1 MSDSQQQR
9 IVVVGLGYVGC
20 VSVACLTTSGHIVT
34 GVDIDALKVDLIA
47 GGVPTIVE
55 PGLDHLMAE
64 AHASGRL
71 QATVDLDGVVGKA
84 DVSLVTVG
92 TPSRRDGE
100 LDLTHIF
107 SVAQKI
113 GHALRRST
121 AYHTIA
127 IRSTIRPGTCEQ
139 VIDIVARASGRS
151 HGDGFSVV
159 SNPEFLREGTAIRD
173 YRHPP
178 YILIG
183 ASETRGADAVA
194 AIYRGINAEIVVVN
208 TATAEVIKYIN
219 NSWHALK
226 VAFGNEVGA
235 VAHALGIDSGE
246 VLEVFTRD
254 RQLNISPAYL
264 KPGFAFG
271 GACLPKDLSALVA
284 LARSAGVAAPL
295 LDSVAT
301 SNERH
306 LERGLALVRQYRVR
320 RIGVLGLSFKAGTD
334 DVRNSPALTLVRALQ
349 REGYDVRV
357 YDEEVSL
364 SLQSDRN
371 TAFMLA
377 SLADVANRLVP
388 TIDALVE
395 HAEVLVVAKRDPAF
409 EAPLLTAHRP
419 VVDLVAMGP
428 GVRGLEGYVGLA
440 W

>member
-1 MSDSQQQR
+1 MSNSAQQR

-20 VSVACLTTSGHIVT
+20 VSVACLTASGHIVT
-34 GVDIDALKVDLIA
+34 GVDVDASKVELIA
-47 GGVPTIVE
+47 RGVPTIVE
-55 PGLDHLMAE
+55 PGLDVLMAE
-64 AHASGRL
+64 ALGSGRL
-71 QATVDLDGVVGKA
+71 RATVDLDSAVSEA

-113 GHALRRST
+113 GYALRRST

-127 IRSTIRPGTCEQ
+127 IRSTIRPGTCAQ
-139 VIDIVARASGRS
+139 VIDIVARASGRR
-151 HGDGFSVV
+151 HGEGFSVV
-159 SNPEFLREGTAIRD
+159 SNPEFLREGTAIKD
-173 YRHPP
+173 YHNPP
-178 YILIG
+178 YVLIG
-183 ASETRGADAVA
+183 ASDARGADTVA
-194 AIYRGINAEIVVVN
+194 DIYRGVNADIVVVN
-208 TATAEVIKYIN
+208 TATAEIIKYIN

-226 VAFGNEVGA
+226 VAFGNEIGA

-246 VLEVFTRD
+246 VMDVFARD

-264 KPGFAFG
+264 RPGFAFG

-295 LDSVAT
+295 LHSVAP

-306 LERGLALVRQYRVR
+306 LERGLALVREHRVR

-334 DVRNSPALTLVRALQ
+334 DVRNSPALALVRALQ

-377 SLADVANRLVP
+377 SLGDVANRLVP
-388 TIDALVE
+388 TINALVE
-395 HAEVLVVAKRDPAF
+395 HAELLVVAKRDPAF
-409 EAPLLTAHRP
+409 EAPLLTARRP
-419 VVDLVAMGP
+419 VVDLVSMGP
-428 GVRGLEGYVGLA
+428 GVRELEGYAGLA